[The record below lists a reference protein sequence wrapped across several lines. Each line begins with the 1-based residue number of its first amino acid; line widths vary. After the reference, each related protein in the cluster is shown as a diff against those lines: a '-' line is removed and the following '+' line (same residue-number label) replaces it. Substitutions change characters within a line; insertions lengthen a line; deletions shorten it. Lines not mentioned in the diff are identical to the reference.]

1 MGAAASVEMAEE
13 NKEAMDATKAFL
25 ADKEACKAAWSKVDF
40 NGNGIVSV
48 AEMDKFIGE
57 SANPESEVESFG
69 NLFSP
74 VIDTN
79 TGKPKQPVLI
89 RAWKKCTSREYSTH
103 DDGFIHRHE
112 FRAFVKYILLYNS
125 LFQVFDEINGDD
137 RRIDIDEFKAGM
149 TKFGA
154 CDEDTDLDQTF
165 KNIDSNGGG
174 QILFDEFCHYC
185 LCMLDV

>member
-1 MGAAASVEMAEE
+1 MAEE

-74 VIDTN
+74 VIDPN

-112 FRAFVKYILLYNS
+112 FRSFVKYILL
-125 LFQVFDEINGDD
+125 
-137 RRIDIDEFKAGM
+137 
-149 TKFGA
+149 
-154 CDEDTDLDQTF
+154 
-165 KNIDSNGGG
+165 
-174 QILFDEFCHYC
+174 
-185 LCMLDV
+185 